1 MEKSELLRN
10 FSALKIKYMT
20 ETPDNR
26 LWNKSFIYAFAS
38 NFLMM
43 FAFYLLIP
51 TLPFYLDSYF
61 HSDKTTIGV
70 VMSIYIVAALAIRP
84 FSSYF
89 IDTMDRKKLYIAA
102 YIAFTL
108 LFALYPFASMLG
120 LFILLRILHG
130 FTFGITTT
138 AGNTLAID
146 ILPSTRRGEGIGY
159 FGLSTNIAMAMGPM
173 TGLFL
178 MEIFDFAYIFWFAFM
193 SGIIGLLMTISIH
206 APHHKTMKHEPI
218 FLDRFILVKA
228 IPSGINLLLL
238 SLSYGLI
245 ISFGAVFGKEIMASN
260 TGLFY
265 TLLATGIFVA
275 RFSSGRFLNAGKF
288 KPIGTISI
296 ILLTICFAL
305 LAQTTQAWEYYTLA
319 VFIGLGF
326 GMLTPAF
333 QTMTVNMAP
342 HSKRGTANSTFF
354 TSLDLGVGGG
364 MLLGGQ
370 ISQIWNLNTAFAI
383 VAAINLIGLFLFI
396 RCSIPLYNKNKVVD
410 NH

>member
-1 MEKSELLRN
+1 
-10 FSALKIKYMT
+10 
-20 ETPDNR
+20 
-26 LWNKSFIYAFAS
+26 
-38 NFLMM
+38 
-43 FAFYLLIP
+43 
-51 TLPFYLDSYF
+51 
-61 HSDKTTIGV
+61 
-70 VMSIYIVAALAIRP
+70 
-84 FSSYF
+84 
-89 IDTMDRKKLYIAA
+89 
-102 YIAFTL
+102 
-108 LFALYPFASMLG
+108 
-120 LFILLRILHG
+120 
-130 FTFGITTT
+130 
-138 AGNTLAID
+138 
-146 ILPSTRRGEGIGY
+146 
-159 FGLSTNIAMAMGPM
+159 
-173 TGLFL
+173 
-178 MEIFDFAYIFWFAFM
+178 
-193 SGIIGLLMTISIH
+193 
-206 APHHKTMKHEPI
+206 
-218 FLDRFILVKA
+218 
-228 IPSGINLLLL
+228 
-238 SLSYGLI
+238 
-245 ISFGAVFGKEIMASN
+245 MASN

-370 ISQIWNLNTAFAI
+370 ISQSWNLNTAFAI